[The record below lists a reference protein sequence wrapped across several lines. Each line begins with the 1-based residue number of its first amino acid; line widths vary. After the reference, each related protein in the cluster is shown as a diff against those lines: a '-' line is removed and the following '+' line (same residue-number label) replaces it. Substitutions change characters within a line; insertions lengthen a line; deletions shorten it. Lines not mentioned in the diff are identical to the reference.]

1 MVLFFVYVLQT
12 ATVGRKIFVGRKISE
27 QQFLSPLQMLFSKK
41 ISDKTAN
48 NFSSYAYFK
57 Y

>member
-41 ISDKTAN
+41 ISDNTAN
-48 NFSSYAYFK
+48 KFSSYAYFK